1 MEKTTFLT
9 PEGHT
14 RLKEELEF
22 LSNVRRPEVVTKIHE
37 AKERGGSS
45 VTDAEYDDA
54 KKEQGFIEGRI
65 RTLEYI
71 LGNVTV
77 IAKDD
82 AAPGFVKLGTKVT
95 VLNKEGDQEQ
105 FSIVG
110 SVEASPRQGKI
121 SNESPVGHAL
131 LGRKIGEEIQVKV
144 PQGLISYTVVA
155 IE

>member
-9 PEGHT
+9 QEGYT
-14 RLKEELEF
+14 KLKEELEH
-22 LSNVRRPEVVTKIHE
+22 LSHVRRAEVVAKIHE
-37 AKERGGSS
+37 AKERGGSA

-71 LGNVTV
+71 LGNATV
-77 IAKDD
+77 IAKDN
-82 AAPGFVKLGTKVT
+82 ASPGFVKLGAKVT
-95 VLNKEGDQEQ
+95 VLNQDGDREQ

-131 LGRKIGEEIQVKV
+131 LGRKIGEAIQVKV
-144 PQGLISYTVVA
+144 PQGIISYTVVA